1 MIFKKNIINIFFIF
15 LLQFLMSGPYAV
27 EPDEILLNKK
37 KELMARNISKNIR
50 CLICQGQSV
59 YDSNSDFAL
68 SIKIT
73 IEKKLDDGFSE
84 SEIYDYLKTQYGEWI
99 VYNPEFNKNTLI
111 LWILPILL
119 FFIGGAIITKKLFIK
134 KI

>member
-1 MIFKKNIINIFFIF
+1 MKFKLILIIF
-15 LLQFLMSGPYAV
+15 LLNFSLA
-27 EPDEILLNKK
+27 
-37 KELMARNISKNIR
+37 SKAEQTVDQNTIHKNLR
-50 CLICQGQSV
+50 CLVCQGQSV
-59 YDSNSDFAL
+59 ADSNSDFAL